1 MTVVSFVHR
10 VHPPLGSGSR
20 VADEVIGMGRAT
32 SSTRRISNETT
43 TANPR
48 RARLIWG
55 RDDVFG

>member
-1 MTVVSFVHR
+1 
-10 VHPPLGSGSR
+10 
-20 VADEVIGMGRAT
+20 MGRAT